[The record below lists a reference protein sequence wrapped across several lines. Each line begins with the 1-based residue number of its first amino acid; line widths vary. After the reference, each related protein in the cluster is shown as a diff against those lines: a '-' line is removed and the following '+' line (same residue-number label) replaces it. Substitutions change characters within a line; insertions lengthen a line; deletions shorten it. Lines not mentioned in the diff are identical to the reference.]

1 MSDNLKIEVTEDLEK
16 SMRYFAGKMN
26 SDESHRM
33 TMYETL
39 AEIQSTN
46 SFRIWEKQR
55 EIINYINNQE

>member
-46 SFRIWEKQR
+46 SFRIWEK
-55 EIINYINNQE
+55 